1 MKKRL
6 LKILSLII
14 VFVVIQQ
21 AAAWAVSP
29 ISFSHWVNHDIKEHR
44 NEIDTL
50 FLGASHMYI
59 DLDPKLFD
67 ESAGIGSCTM
77 NCGTTSQKI
86 SESYY
91 YMKDLYDYC
100 PNMKNIFVDVYVGSF
115 MDTQKSKGTDLQ
127 RKIVMSDRFTGIK
140 NKLAY
145 VAAEF
150 TADELPQLLFR
161 STYYKEHF
169 YEIPSLIRT
178 KLSDEYRSYEN
189 VSELYEPYYYMGY
202 VPYNKPTSGK
212 LDLPDNVE
220 LTENT
225 DGKSFEY
232 LQKII
237 DFCRDKGLRLY
248 FTQLPVSDSAY
259 REESEYSVEIQKR
272 ILEISEKN
280 GIEFININDRAV
292 KSEVLDETDFYD
304 AEHLAITGSK
314 KVTEYIAAS
323 VK

>member
-6 LKILSLII
+6 LKIISLII

-21 AAAWAVSP
+21 AFAWAISP
-29 ISFSHWVNHDIKEHR
+29 ISFSHWVNHDVKEHR
-44 NEIDTL
+44 NEINTL

-67 ESAGIGSCTM
+67 ERAGIDSCTM

-86 SESYY
+86 PESYF
-91 YMKDLYDYC
+91 YMKDLFDYC
-100 PNMKNIFVDVYVGSF
+100 PNMKNIFVDLYVGSF
-115 MDTQKSKGTDLQ
+115 MKTQESHGTDLQ
-127 RKIVMSDRFTGIK
+127 RKIVMSDRFMGIK
-140 NKLAY
+140 NKLTY
-145 VAAEF
+145 VSAEF
-150 TADELPQLLFR
+150 EADEIPQFLFR

-169 YEIPSLIRT
+169 YEIPSLVKT
-178 KLSDEYRSYEN
+178 KLSDDYRSYK
-189 VSELYEPYYYMGY
+189 SISALYQPYYYMGY
-202 VPYNKPTSGK
+202 VPYNKPTSGN
-212 LDLPDNVE
+212 LVLPDNVE
-220 LTENT
+220 LTDDIDE
-225 DGKSFEY
+225 KSFEY

-237 DFCRDKGLRLY
+237 DFCKKKNLNLY

-259 REESEYSVEIQKR
+259 EEESKYSVEIQKR

-280 GIEFININDRAV
+280 NIKFININDRAV
-292 KSEVLDETDFYD
+292 KNTVLEDTDFYD

-314 KVTEYIAAS
+314 KITEYIAAS